1 MANEL
6 ATIDKHESAP
16 LVRYG
21 RPLLTVESLTEEGQQ
36 RQLLMKYVQAHM
48 VEGTDFGVIPGTK
61 NRTLLKP
68 GAEKLTDLFRCTAE
82 FTIAERVEDWDR
94 PLIHYVF
101 RCRIVSRETGG
112 VVAEGFGSCNSHE
125 SKYRYR
131 NETRKCPACGSP
143 TILKSKYPPKNN
155 KNAPPGFYC
164 YAAKGGCGAEFAHDD
179 KTVTA
184 QTLGKV
190 ENPDVADVANTI
202 LKMAKKRAHVDAAIA
217 MARCSDM
224 FTQDVEDEPEYHPPA
239 RTERPVTVETVAPRG
254 GQHLPADTPRG
265 GQHTSP
271 PVVPA
276 TPLEQLKA
284 DVSACL
290 RANRMT
296 YADMIAWLNEQ
307 GGTNYSADTKLGSI
321 PPEDV
326 QCWITSHT
334 TA

>member
-6 ATIDKHESAP
+6 ATIDKHEAAP

-36 RQLLMKYVQAHM
+36 RQLLMRYVQAHM

-82 FTIAERVEDWDR
+82 FTIAEKVEDWDR

-131 NETRKCPACGSP
+131 NGERVCPACGKP
-143 TILKSKYPPKNN
+143 TIIAGKKEYGG
-155 KNAPPGFYC
+155 GFLC
-164 YAAKGGCGAEFAHDD
+164 FAKKGGCGAKFNDRD
-179 KTVTA
+179 QSITGQTV
-184 QTLGKV
+184 GKV

-217 MARCSDM
+217 LARCSDM
-224 FTQDVEDEPEYHPPA
+224 FTQDVEDVEPEYHPPA

-254 GQHLPADTPRG
+254 GQHQPADAPRG

-271 PVVPA
+271 PVVPVEVTEEEIKDVLDQMEA
-276 TPLEQLKA
+276 ADSVAALKVIGNRIREIKPGLAGA
-284 DVSACL
+284 DFAGISAVYEARLHKL
-290 RANRMT
+290 RNQPVA
-296 YADMIAWLNEQ
+296 A
-307 GGTNYSADTKLGSI
+307 
-321 PPEDV
+321 
-326 QCWITSHT
+326 
-334 TA
+334 